1 MTGSKTAPEW
11 TAAAR
16 TATRPGAAWH
26 HVWGLLLP
34 IAAALA
40 LWAWALAGVLAPLSG
55 ALAQLDAA
63 RERAAAPLA
72 CPTPPGA
79 LASAAAIQAD
89 RCR

>member
-11 TAAAR
+11 TAAER
-16 TATRPGAAWH
+16 TATRPGSAWQ
-26 HVWGLLLP
+26 HVWGLLP

-55 ALAQLDAA
+55 ALAQIDAA
-63 RERAAAPLA
+63 RERAAAPLH
-72 CPTPPGA
+72 CPAPPGA
-79 LASAAAIQAD
+79 LASAAAIEAE